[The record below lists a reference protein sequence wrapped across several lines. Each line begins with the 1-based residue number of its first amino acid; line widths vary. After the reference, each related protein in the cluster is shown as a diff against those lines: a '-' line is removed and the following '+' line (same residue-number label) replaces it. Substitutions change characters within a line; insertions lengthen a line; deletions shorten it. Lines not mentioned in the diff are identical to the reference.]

1 MNVYWSIPPSYV
13 TINPLII
20 LLFQVGKI
28 YQSRYKVTHNK
39 SKAEGVTD
47 KVREG
52 VMEDIMLTYRDPEN
66 IQDLVEEEKAE

>member
-39 SKAEGVTD
+39 SNAEGVTD

-52 VMEDIMLTYRDPEN
+52 VMEDIIYRDPEN